1 MQHQSK
7 YNILTRGK
15 SSTFLFGL
23 YLFTHTGVQHLFTPT
38 GVQHLFTHTG
48 VQHDFI
54 SDDVHVFQQ

>member
-7 YNILTRGK
+7 YNILTRRK

-23 YLFTHTGVQHLFTPT
+23 YLFM
-38 GVQHLFTHTG
+38 HTG